1 MCLGNIYNPFTV
13 KLGRCAGSCNTLS
26 DVSNEVFAKK
36 TKDLDLSVFNMIT
49 GINKSKTL
57 TMHIS
62 YECKCNL
69 MAKNVFQVNGGITIN
84 VDGSVKNIT
93 YVTNRK

>member
-1 MCLGNIYNPFTV
+1 
-13 KLGRCAGSCNTLS
+13 
-26 DVSNEVFAKK
+26 
-36 TKDLDLSVFNMIT
+36 MIT

-93 YVTNRK
+93 YVTNRKYLSSIMNDSAITFEEIIDTEVKWYDEETNFN

>member
-1 MCLGNIYNPFTV
+1 
-13 KLGRCAGSCNTLS
+13 
-26 DVSNEVFAKK
+26 
-36 TKDLDLSVFNMIT
+36 MIT

-69 MAKNVFQVNGGITIN
+69 MAKNVFQVNGGITRNIN
-84 VDGSVKNIT
+84 GSVKNIT
-93 YVTNRK
+93 YVTNRKQLSSIMNDSAITFEEIIDTEVKWYDEDTNFN

>member
-1 MCLGNIYNPFTV
+1 
-13 KLGRCAGSCNTLS
+13 
-26 DVSNEVFAKK
+26 
-36 TKDLDLSVFNMIT
+36 MIT

-93 YVTNRK
+93 YVTNRKQLSSIMNDSAITFEEIIDTEVKWYDEETNFN

>member
-1 MCLGNIYNPFTV
+1 
-13 KLGRCAGSCNTLS
+13 
-26 DVSNEVFAKK
+26 
-36 TKDLDLSVFNMIT
+36 MIT

>member
-1 MCLGNIYNPFTV
+1 
-13 KLGRCAGSCNTLS
+13 
-26 DVSNEVFAKK
+26 
-36 TKDLDLSVFNMIT
+36 MIT
-49 GINKSKTL
+49 GISKSKTL

-93 YVTNRK
+93 YVTNRKYLSSIMNDSAITFEEIIDTEVKWYDEETNFN